1 MSYDMKK
8 MDYKKWKTINK
19 SIYYNKRKLLFH
31 PLYNKK
37 KFIIDLYRMQLNK
50 TPNLDNPLTFSEKLN
65 AMKLDKKMSKKYS
78 QFADKDFV
86 RNYVKQKVG
95 KEILIPQYFSKSKIE
110 VSDLEKLPNS
120 FVLKT
125 NNGSGTNYIVMDKKK
140 ENLKEVCDYLNY
152 LSKIKYGYIWGE
164 FFYNNIKPKIVAEKL
179 LLDKENNIPDD
190 LKCFCFRDNNNV
202 KRKILYIERVIDDE
216 RYRIMFDENWKII
229 DYGCS
234 FAKLNIDIKRPQNYK
249 KILNIIDKLSE
260 DFNFV
265 RVDLYVLGSKIYFGE
280 LTFIPTAGYLQ
291 FDDAKIDLEWGNY
304 IGSTNRK

>member
-1 MSYDMKK
+1 MGYDMKK
-8 MDYKKWKTINK
+8 MDYEKWKTINK
-19 SIYYNKRKLLFH
+19 AIHYNKRKLWFH

-37 KFIIDLYRMQLNK
+37 KFIIDLYKMMLNK
-50 TPNLDNPLTFSEKLN
+50 TPNLDNPSTFSEKLN
-65 AMKLDKKMSKKYS
+65 VMKLDKKMIKKYS
-78 QFADKDFV
+78 QYADKDFV
-86 RNYVKQKVG
+86 RNYVKEKVG
-95 KEILIPQYFSKSKIE
+95 KEILVPQYFSKSKIT

-140 ENLKEVCDYLNY
+140 ENLKEICDYLNY
-152 LSKIKYGYIWGE
+152 LSKIQYGYIWGE
-164 FFYNNIKPKIVAEKL
+164 FFYNKIKPKIVAEKL

-190 LKCFCFRDNNNV
+190 LKCFCFKDNNNV
-202 KRKILYIERVIDDE
+202 KRKILYVERVIDDE

-234 FAKLNIDIKRPQNYK
+234 FSKLNIDIKRPQNYK
-249 KILNIIDKLSE
+249 KILSVIDKLSE

-265 RVDLYVLGSKIYFGE
+265 RVDLYVMGNKIYFGE

-291 FDDAKIDLEWGNY
+291 FDDDKIDLEWGNY
-304 IGSTNRK
+304 IGSN